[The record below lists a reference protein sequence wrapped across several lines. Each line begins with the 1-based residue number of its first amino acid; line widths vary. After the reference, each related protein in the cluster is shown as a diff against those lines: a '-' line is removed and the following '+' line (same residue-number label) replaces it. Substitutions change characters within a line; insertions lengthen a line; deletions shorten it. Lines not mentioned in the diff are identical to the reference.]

1 MPGVTKKEDEM
12 AANVLD
18 HRPAL
23 RGWRRIFISVLSLVL
38 LGLGTL
44 VAVPGAMAG
53 AGTKSQK
60 ASLPS
65 TLVWGLTTT
74 PRTLFGPTDYAYFAS
89 FVMTLIQGQMLVYG
103 PQEQLEP
110 AILSSWKTVN
120 PLEYQYT
127 VRSGVRFSDG
137 HPVTAADIAYD
148 LNLNFNKKLASQFGG
163 LFVNVKSVTYSGNV
177 VTVKLSHPDALV
189 RQLPATEA
197 GLVYEEASVS
207 KNLLDYGTP
216 QVIPIGAGP
225 YKISSF
231 VPDSEITLV
240 QNPYWYGA
248 KQHFKTIIFK
258 IIPNPDTML
267 LSLRSG
273 QINGT
278 FNVGVLKEYAPFSN
292 LQYFPGLIWNGL
304 TLDMTEKPFSD
315 IHVREALYYATNRQ
329 ALVTGADNGL
339 GAVSSTVDD
348 PGIYGNSLPAAQLK
362 SLFNQIEA
370 FPYNITK
377 AKQQLAMSIAPKG
390 FTTTLNVP
398 EDDTTDS
405 LYAELLKSEW
415 AQIGVNLKIRLMP
428 GGPRFQIILNHAPN
442 LGIQIIGNSPDG
454 ADPVEM
460 PWEYFSSQQAVV
472 NGNNSSNLRNH
483 TVDGLINA
491 AQASGPVN
499 SAIDSL
505 QAAILASKY
514 VPIIP
519 ISWLQRVVAL
529 QKGWSMTALE
539 PFVSDVYWTENI
551 SG

>member
-1 MPGVTKKEDEM
+1 M
-12 AANVLD
+12 APNVLN
-18 HRPAL
+18 HRPAH
-23 RGWRRIFISVLSLVL
+23 RGRRILVGLLSLTLV
-38 LGLGTL
+38 GLGTL
-44 VAVPGAMAG
+44 VAIPGAG
-53 AGTKSQK
+53 ASSGN
-60 ASLPS
+60 ASLRPRALPS

-103 PQEQLEP
+103 PQEQLQP
-110 AILSSWKTVN
+110 GILSSWKTVN
-120 PLEYQYT
+120 KLEYQYT
-127 VRSGVRFSDG
+127 VRSGVKFSDG
-137 HPVTAADIAYD
+137 NPVTAADIAYD
-148 LNLNFNKKLASQFGG
+148 LNLNFNTKLASQFGG

-197 GLVYEEASVS
+197 GLVYEKSSVE

-216 QVIPIGAGP
+216 QVLPIGAGP

-231 VPDSEITLV
+231 VPDSQIVLV
-240 QNPYWYGA
+240 PNPYWYGP
-248 KQHFKTIIFK
+248 KPHFSQIIFK

-278 FNVGVLKEYAPFSN
+278 FNVGVLKEYAPYSH

-304 TLDMTEKPFSD
+304 TMDMTESPFSD
-315 IHVREALYYATNRQ
+315 IHVRKALYYATNLN
-329 ALVTGADNGL
+329 ALVEGADNGL

-362 SLFNQIEA
+362 SLYSQILT
-370 FPYNITK
+370 FPYNIAK
-377 AKQQLAMSIAPKG
+377 AKQQLAMSVVPHG

-398 EDDTTDS
+398 EDDPTDS

-428 GGPRFQIILNHAPN
+428 GGPRFQIILNHAKN

-472 NGNNSSNLRNH
+472 NGNNSSNLRVPA
-483 TVDGLINA
+483 VDSLINA
-491 AQASGPVN
+491 AQGAGLAT
-499 SAIDSL
+499 SAQDSL
-505 QAAILASKY
+505 HAAILASKY

-529 QKGWSMTALE
+529 QKGWSMSDLE
-539 PFVSDVYWTENI
+539 PFVSDVYWTEDIN
-551 SG
+551 G

>member
-1 MPGVTKKEDEM
+1 M
-12 AANVLD
+12 APNVLD

-44 VAVPGAMAG
+44 VVVPGATAG

-65 TLVWGLTTT
+65 TLVWGLATT

-103 PQEQLEP
+103 PQEQLTP
-110 AILSSWKTVN
+110 GIISSWKTVN

-127 VRSGVRFSDG
+127 VRSGARFSDG

-163 LFVNVKSVTYSGNV
+163 LFVNVKAITYSGDV
-177 VTVKLSHPDALV
+177 VTVKLAHPDALV

-197 GLVYEEASVS
+197 GLVYEQASVS

-225 YKISSF
+225 YKVSSF

-240 QNPYWYGA
+240 QNPYWYGP

-258 IIPNPDTML
+258 IIPDPDTML

-329 ALVTGADNGL
+329 ALVSGADNGL

-348 PGIYGNSLPAAQLK
+348 PGISG
-362 SLFNQIEA
+362 
-370 FPYNITK
+370 T
-377 AKQQLAMSIAPKG
+377 
-390 FTTTLNVP
+390 
-398 EDDTTDS
+398 
-405 LYAELLKSEW
+405 
-415 AQIGVNLKIRLMP
+415 RC
-428 GGPRFQIILNHAPN
+428 PR
-442 LGIQIIGNSPDG
+442 
-454 ADPVEM
+454 
-460 PWEYFSSQQAVV
+460 
-472 NGNNSSNLRNH
+472 RN
-483 TVDGLINA
+483 
-491 AQASGPVN
+491 
-499 SAIDSL
+499 
-505 QAAILASKY
+505 
-514 VPIIP
+514 
-519 ISWLQRVVAL
+519 
-529 QKGWSMTALE
+529 
-539 PFVSDVYWTENI
+539 
-551 SG
+551 

>member
-1 MPGVTKKEDEM
+1 VITKKEDEM
-12 AANVLD
+12 APNVLD

-44 VAVPGAMAG
+44 IAVPGATAG
-53 AGTKSQK
+53 AGTRTQR
-60 ASLPS
+60 AGLPS

-110 AILSSWKTVN
+110 SILSSWKTVN

-163 LFVNVKSVTYSGNV
+163 LFVNVKSITYSGNI

-197 GLVYEEASVS
+197 GLVYEQASVS

-225 YKISSF
+225 YKVSSF

-240 QNPYWYGA
+240 QNPYWYGP

-278 FNVGVLKEYAPFSN
+278 FNVGVLKEYAPYAN

-304 TLDMTEKPFSD
+304 TIDMTEKPFSD

-339 GAVSSTVDD
+339 GTVSSTVDD

-362 SLFNQIEA
+362 SLYGQIET

-377 AKQQLAMSIAPKG
+377 AKQQLAMSSVPKG
-390 FTTTLNVP
+390 FTTTINVP
-398 EDDTTDS
+398 ADDPTDS
-405 LYAELLKSEW
+405 LYTELLKSEW

-460 PWEYFSSQQAVV
+460 PWEYFSSQQAAV
-472 NGNNSSNLRNH
+472 NGNNSSNLR
-483 TVDGLINA
+483 VKSIDSLINA

-505 QAAILASKY
+505 KAAISASKY

-529 QKGWSMTALE
+529 QKGWSMSALE

-551 SG
+551 AG